1 MNHVSVG
8 LLEKELLSCDFE
20 GTMEIL
26 HHTIPHKVGARFLEV
41 NHKTADRD
49 CARHMSEPR
58 CPGGLHGH
66 Y

>member
-1 MNHVSVG
+1 M
-8 LLEKELLSCDFE
+8 
-20 GTMEIL
+20 IL
-26 HHTIPHKVGARFLEV
+26 KAQEVYFVLHTSTIRKDEDDMRAQIHQL

-58 CPGGLHGH
+58 CPGGFNGH